1 MTGAD
6 QRVIVS
12 VSELTRL
19 LRGVIEENFS
29 HVWVQGEISNL
40 ATPASGHVYFTL
52 KDPDAQIN
60 AVLFKGVA
68 SHLKFRLADGM
79 AVIVR
84 GRVTVYPPRGS
95 YQIVIDYL
103 EPAGIG
109 SLQLAFMQLREKLEK
124 EGLFDPARKR
134 GIPPYPRRVGV
145 VTSPSGAAIHDIITV
160 LHRRSAPLD
169 LLILPVRVQGEG
181 AAEEIARAI
190 HDFNRIGGVDV
201 LIVGRGGGSLEDLW
215 AFNEEVVARA
225 IAASRI
231 PVISAVGHEVDV
243 TISDFVADL
252 RAPTPSAAAEM
263 VARSGVELQELVTLL
278 SRRLTLAAAGALSR
292 WRERLSFLTL
302 RLRDPQMVIGFH
314 RIRLDDLEARLDAA
328 TSRTLADRRRR
339 LADLSGKLPLLS
351 PQVRLSRQ
359 RERHRH
365 LSELLRSRMLQ
376 ILSDDRQHI
385 SRLSSTLDALSPL
398 AVLGRGYAVAFR
410 LNTSDVVTDAATL
423 SPGDPIRL
431 RLKRGGAVCRVEE
444 PLPES

>member
-145 VTSPSGAAIHDIITV
+145 VTSASGAAIHDIITV
-160 LHRRSAPLD
+160 LRRRNAPLD
-169 LLILPVRVQGEG
+169 LLLLPVRVQGEG

-302 RLRDPQMVIGFH
+302 RLRDPQVVIGFH
-314 RIRLDDLEARLDAA
+314 RIMLDDLEARLDAA
-328 TSRTLADRRRR
+328 ASRTLADRRRR

-410 LNTSDVVTDAATL
+410 LTTSEVVTDAATL